1 MCGRTGGRPT
11 TPLTRD
17 ATQLKEWIQ
26 WKRTGNHSCYS
37 RAGIQ
42 LLNETPKA
50 FHLCLMLS
58 TIAEC
63 CLKAITELR
72 VVRCALHWRQRGV
85 RVATM
90 QHSSPAALL
99 NEKPLWPYTCS
110 ASRPRQ
116 VPKVPTCSSTTCP
129 RSLETRTYS
138 RCSCLSE
145 TWSLPKSSSTNRQT
159 LASASVRRQHRR
171 HCVQTLKRLLL
182 SVLFFLCSLCPS
194 SGA

>member
-1 MCGRTGGRPT
+1 M
-11 TPLTRD
+11 
-17 ATQLKEWIQ
+17 
-26 WKRTGNHSCYS
+26 
-37 RAGIQ
+37 
-42 LLNETPKA
+42 
-50 FHLCLMLS
+50 
-58 TIAEC
+58 
-63 CLKAITELR
+63 
-72 VVRCALHWRQRGV
+72 QR
-85 RVATM
+85 
-90 QHSSPAALL
+90 SSPAALL

-171 HCVQTLKRLLL
+171 QCVQTHWNACCYLSFSFFASCVPVQELRTLKDTAPQCRVSQMKARVNWMPYSCHGEILII
-182 SVLFFLCSLCPS
+182 PS
-194 SGA
+194 FWLINTIYFSTAHTHTHWK